1 MLVPIVLGAFWV
13 IYGILGFF
21 GVQRVP
27 ERCKGKSWTES
38 YMRSCGIAYIL
49 LGLPW
54 LIFGLVTYKMKIDF
68 LIGALAMVILAIPAV
83 ICGLIVDRKYKSPM
97 DSNQK

>member
-38 YMRSCGIAYIL
+38 YMRSCGMAYIL

-54 LIFGLVTYKMKIDF
+54 LVFGLVTYNMKLHL
-68 LIGALAMVILAIPAV
+68 LIGALTMAILAVPAV
-83 ICGLIVDRKYKSPM
+83 IYGLVVDKKYKPM
-97 DSNQK
+97 LEKDQE

>member
-1 MLVPIVLGAFWV
+1 MVPIVLGAFWI

-21 GVQRVP
+21 GVQRIP

-38 YMRSCGIAYIL
+38 YMRSRGGAYIL

-54 LIFGLVTYKMKIDF
+54 LIFGLVTYSMKLRYFI
-68 LIGALAMVILAIPAV
+68 LSLALLPLAIPAV
-83 ICGLIVDRKYKSPM
+83 IYALFIDRKYKPLMNS
-97 DSNQK
+97 DQE